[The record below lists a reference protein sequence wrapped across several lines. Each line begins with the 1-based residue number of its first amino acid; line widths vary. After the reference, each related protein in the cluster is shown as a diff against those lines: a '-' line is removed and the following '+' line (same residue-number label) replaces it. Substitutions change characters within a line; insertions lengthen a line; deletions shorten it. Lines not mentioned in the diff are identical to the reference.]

1 MEQIS
6 DLITQEI
13 FERCCDVLIN
23 TSEVSEKVKEG
34 VLGLKTRYPK
44 SGFAKDTF
52 WHLLLDYYRQVSPEL
67 IQELVQII
75 QNEILT
81 KDPTLFK

>member
-13 FERCCDVLIN
+13 FERCCDLLIN
-23 TSEVSEKVKEG
+23 TAEVSEKVKDG
-34 VLGLKTRYPK
+34 VLGLKNRYPT

-67 IQELVQII
+67 LQELYQII
-75 QNEILT
+75 QNEILV
-81 KDPTLFK
+81 KDPAMFK